1 MPDDAVGNEA
11 FAVIRDAMK
20 ADKVVGISKLVI
32 GRREKVAEQTKRSGG
47 MLARPSPIWLVIWK
61 TFIASSCTTTL
72 S

>member
-1 MPDDAVGNEA
+1 
-11 FAVIRDAMK
+11 
-20 ADKVVGISKLVI
+20 
-32 GRREKVAEQTKRSGG
+32 